1 MFADVKTIQDLN
13 FEGFPQA
20 DFHHGMSWPLF
31 IESKKRGICFAKVD
45 GIDMGLSSGTWRTS
59 MELSGT
65 AVSSFGVVLHCAR
78 WKRRSEAFNE
88 PQSNLR
94 RPTIFTDVQGFTRCI
109 QVLSHR
115 NKHGVDAAIVFWKCF
130 QSQVLWKKTDSDR
143 LDWEIDPY
151 PFF

>member
-94 RPTIFTDVQGFTRCI
+94 RLTIFTDVQGFTRCI

-115 NKHGVDAAIVFWKCF
+115 NKHGVDAAIVFWKRF
-130 QSQVLWKKTDSDR
+130 QSQVL
-143 LDWEIDPY
+143 
-151 PFF
+151 